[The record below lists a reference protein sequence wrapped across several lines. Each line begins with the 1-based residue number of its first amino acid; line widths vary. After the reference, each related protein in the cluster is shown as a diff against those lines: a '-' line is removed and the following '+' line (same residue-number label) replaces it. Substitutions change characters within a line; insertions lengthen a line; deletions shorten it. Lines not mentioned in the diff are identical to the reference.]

1 MQVKLTIGER
11 LKDLRV
17 ERKLTLEQLSNEVGI
32 SKSALGKYES
42 DNGKDISPYSI
53 LVLADYYG
61 VSCDYLMGRTETKK
75 HPNTALH
82 ELHLSDASIDV
93 LRTGKFNH
101 RLLSEL
107 ICHKDFQRLML
118 DAEIYVDRIADMR
131 IKDMNTVLEAT
142 RQMVLMEHGEEAND
156 LYLHTLKAA
165 QIQEEEYFGHLVT
178 DDLSNILRDIREE
191 HRTDALTADDDLSA
205 AAVQKQLME
214 AVHFEGSSEEKK
226 IRAYLATLGIDY
238 DTLTKE
244 EFVSLIGI
252 LKKSKHM
259 KSPISQRGKT
269 TMTHGKGK
277 RKKTL
282 KQRRRCGG
290 TRAVYTFTSFSSQ
303 SDFASQKSC
312 ICAVTHVTKSACPTA
327 AEKCLPTAICP
338 RSRWRSQPLSRV
350 SRKQRYNTLDFA
362 SKIVCQ
368 QGCYPP
374 LLETQSQRGY
384 APLDTPPVHAVAIHP
399 APARWIRS
407 CPNR

>member
-1 MQVKLTIGER
+1 MIC
-11 LKDLRV
+11 LKRD
-17 ERKLTLEQLSNEVGI
+17 
-32 SKSALGKYES
+32 
-42 DNGKDISPYSI
+42 SI
-53 LVLADYYG
+53 
-61 VSCDYLMGRTETKK
+61 C
-75 HPNTALH
+75 
-82 ELHLSDASIDV
+82 
-93 LRTGKFNH
+93 H

-107 ICHKDFQRLML
+107 ICHRDFQRLML

-142 RQMVLMEHGEEAND
+142 RQMVLMEHGEVADD

-165 QIQEEEYFGHLVT
+165 QIQEEEYFGHLVAG
-178 DDLSNILRDIREE
+178 DLSSILRDIREE

-277 RKKTL
+277 RKK
-282 KQRRRCGG
+282 R
-290 TRAVYTFTSFSSQ
+290 
-303 SDFASQKSC
+303 
-312 ICAVTHVTKSACPTA
+312 
-327 AEKCLPTAICP
+327 
-338 RSRWRSQPLSRV
+338 
-350 SRKQRYNTLDFA
+350 
-362 SKIVCQ
+362 
-368 QGCYPP
+368 
-374 LLETQSQRGY
+374 
-384 APLDTPPVHAVAIHP
+384 
-399 APARWIRS
+399 
-407 CPNR
+407 